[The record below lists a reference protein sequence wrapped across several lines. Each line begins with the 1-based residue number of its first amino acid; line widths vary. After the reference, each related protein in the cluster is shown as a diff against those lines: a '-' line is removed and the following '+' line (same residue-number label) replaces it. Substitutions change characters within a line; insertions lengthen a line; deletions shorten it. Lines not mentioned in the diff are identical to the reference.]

1 MRRAVLFLL
10 IALALSGCGTTPVAA
25 PASAPK
31 SYSDLVLADGPAAF
45 WRMDETTGTTMT
57 DATKN
62 ANNGHY
68 DGIVML
74 GQPGPLAAPGSAAV
88 ALDGATAG
96 MTVPSSAS
104 LQMNWVT
111 IELWI
116 NKRAHSD
123 YGFYVVKNVIGGG
136 GASTGWF
143 ELLNNHN
150 NGRLEFRVT
159 GDVDPVLVSAA
170 TLELNRWYYVVATYD
185 GVVAKLYIDGKLDGS
200 LPAVVAPVQNA
211 DPIYLGRRADGFFN
225 NALFAEVAIY
235 PTALSAE
242 RIAAH
247 WQAASIKP

>member
-1 MRRAVLFLL
+1 MLLLL
-10 IALALSGCGTTPVAA
+10 IVLAISGCGTTPAAA
-25 PASAPK
+25 PASAQK
-31 SYSDLVLADGPAAF
+31 SYTALVLADAPAAY

-57 DATKN
+57 DGTKN
-62 ANNGHY
+62 GNNGRY

-74 GQPGPLAAPGSAAV
+74 GQPGPLAADGSTSV
-88 ALDGATAG
+88 GLDGATAG
-96 MTVPSSAS
+96 MTVPNSAS
-104 LQMNWVT
+104 LQVNWVT

-123 YGFYVVKNVIGGG
+123 YGFYVAKNVVGGG

-159 GDVDPVLVSAA
+159 GDVDPVLVSVA
-170 TLELNRWYYVVATYD
+170 TLELNTWYYVVATYD
-185 GVVAKLYIDGKLDGS
+185 GVVAKLYINGKLDNS
-200 LPAVVAPVQNA
+200 LPAVVSPAQNS
-211 DPIYLGRRADGFFN
+211 DPISIGRRTDGFFT
-225 NALFAEVAIY
+225 NALLAEIAIY

-247 WQAASIKP
+247 WGAASNKP

>member
-1 MRRAVLFLL
+1 VLFLL
-10 IALALSGCGTTPVAA
+10 VTLAISGCGTTTPSPAA
-25 PASAPK
+25 ANTPK
-31 SYSDLVLADGPAAF
+31 SYSAVVRADAPAAY

-57 DATKN
+57 DASKN
-62 ANNGHY
+62 GNNGQY

-74 GQPGPLAAPGSAAV
+74 GQPGPLAADGSTAV
-88 ALDGATAG
+88 GLDGATGG
-96 MTVPSSAS
+96 MSVPSSAS

-123 YGFYVVKNVIGGG
+123 YGFYVVKNVVGGG

-159 GDVDPVLVSAA
+159 GDVDPVLVSTA
-170 TLELNRWYYVVATYD
+170 TLDLNRWYYVVATYD

-200 LPAVVAPVQNA
+200 LPAVVSPVQNA
-211 DPIYLGRRADGFFN
+211 DPIYIGRRVDGFFS
-225 NALFAEVAIY
+225 NALLAEVAIY

-247 WQAASIKP
+247 WKAASVKP